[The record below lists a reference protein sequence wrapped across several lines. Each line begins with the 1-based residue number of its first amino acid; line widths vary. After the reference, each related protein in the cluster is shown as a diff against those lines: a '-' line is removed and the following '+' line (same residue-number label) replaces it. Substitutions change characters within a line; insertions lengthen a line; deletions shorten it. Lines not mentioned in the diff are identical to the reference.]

1 MRAGARLA
9 SLAFAGAALM
19 AGCSRARA
27 HAEPLAPV
35 DVFVGLEYSG
45 QLPGTRT
52 LVGLLLDEVDS
63 TEYALEYVIREDG
76 ADTLLVL
83 QEMLRRDVAGIPTW
97 RVLASVRAPGVP
109 AQHRLEFAVCQLRG
123 AVERNVFALVKTRD
137 TYRLDEVRAAWRT
150 DPIRRTFEAVPVR
163 DMSCANESFEP

>member
-1 MRAGARLA
+1 MRRCCALLIGALLL
-9 SLAFAGAALM
+9 S
-19 AGCSRARA
+19 GCSRARVR
-27 HAEPLAPV
+27 AEPLAPV
-35 DVFVGLEYSG
+35 GTFVGLEYSG

-63 TEYALEYVIREDG
+63 TEYALEYVIHEQD

-83 QEMLRRDVAGIPTW
+83 QRMLRRDASGVPTW

-109 AQHRLEFAVCQLRG
+109 AEHRLEFAVCQLRG
-123 AVERNVFALVKTRD
+123 VVERNVFALVKTRD
-137 TYRLDEVRAAWRT
+137 TYRLDEVRAAWRA
-150 DPIRRTFEAVPVR
+150 DPISRTFEPVPVG